1 MELGLV
7 SKFYSILIH
16 FIWFNTDLIRFDALI
31 SQFCS
36 ILITFAS
43 DLICFDA
50 MNYCWVSTL
59 ISRII
64 VFGIHEVHKIWS
76 DSQGWFNWSWD
87 KKILFSNIVP
97 NVHNTW
103 QNAVTSVHFIL
114 ILWRTFAFCLR
125 KWFCGS
131 WNAIFSKFLNVP
143 FHDSARSIM
152 SIKCLFSGLYYVFVH
167 IFYDPFYD
175 QNAHLIH
182 SGHFVTC

>member
-16 FIWFNTDLIRFDALI
+16 FIWFNMDLIRFDALI

-64 VFGIHEVHKIWS
+64 VFGIHEVNKIWS

-87 KKILFSNIVP
+87 KKILFNNIKFQMY
-97 NVHNTW
+97 TTLGKM
-103 QNAVTSVHFIL
+103 QLLQCISYS
-114 ILWRTFAFCLR
+114 
-125 KWFCGS
+125 FCGGYLHFVYGFVDQNRIMKCNVFNIFICSIS
-131 WNAIFSKFLNVP
+131 WFSKI
-143 FHDSARSIM
+143 H
-152 SIKCLFSGLYYVFVH
+152 CVH
-167 IFYDPFYD
+167 
-175 QNAHLIH
+175 
-182 SGHFVTC
+182 